1 MRCLAVVPALV
12 VCLTLAACGP
22 SAIVDASS
30 EGATTTEGARGLGAQ
45 LGVDEWMVLGTAER
59 ATARASMTT
68 VERFALWDRLSV
80 EQRAALSV
88 TNAAA
93 DALLAN
99 DPGPRPT
106 GSPFSAHEWLV
117 KGAAERARLRPA
129 LVANGLD
136 LWNALTTAQ
145 RTALT
150 VINRSW
156 EALQAP
162 VDLCAT
168 SGYPDVQLYDI
179 AISYNRTVWPTYFG
193 NDTLLVNRFTVPSTY
208 VPGLDSMLDASVAE
222 YDGPPTFRTSTLS
235 TRPCD
240 FRPVDPTGERGPM
253 AVSYGVTATILHP
266 LGAGPTQVVPG
277 RTYFINVKNW
287 APDFNDGAGGPS
299 CQADTNCR
307 ASIVIV
313 TRN

>member
-1 MRCLAVVPALV
+1 MLRCTVAPLV
-12 VCLTLAACGP
+12 VTLAALAGCGP
-22 SAIVDASS
+22 SALIDSSS
-30 EGATTTEGARGLGAQ
+30 EGATTSEGAKGLGAQ
-45 LGVDEWMVLGTAER
+45 FTVDEWMVLGTAER
-59 ATARASMTT
+59 SVARASMTT
-68 VERFALWDRLSV
+68 AERFALWDRLSL
-80 EQRAALSV
+80 EQKSALSV

-99 DPGPRPT
+99 DPGPRPA
-106 GSPFSAHEWLV
+106 GSPFSVHQWLV
-117 KGAAERARLRPA
+117 KGAGERARLRPT

-136 LWNALTTAQ
+136 LWNAMTAAQ
-145 RTALT
+145 RTALS

-156 EALQAP
+156 DALQAP

-168 SGYPDVQLYDI
+168 SGYADIQFFDI
-179 AISYNRTVWPTYFG
+179 AISFNRTIFPYFG
-193 NDTLLVNRFTVPSTY
+193 NDTIMVSRFTVPTDAALTPQS
-208 VPGLDSMLDASVAE
+208 LLDASIAE
-222 YDGPPTFRTSTLS
+222 YDGPPTFRRSTLS

-253 AVSYGVTATILHP
+253 ALSQGVTATILHP
-266 LGAGPTQVVPG
+266 IGGAPTQVVPG

-287 APDFNDGAGGPS
+287 AQDFNDGAGGPS
-299 CQADTNCR
+299 CQANTNCR